1 MQIPKIDLSKNRFW
15 TFLLIRFNRFYGIT
29 RSSNAYQKSPTPD
42 GDFPQRGKLFSG
54 TENVLRTSKHNLPC
68 ACAHCF

>member
-1 MQIPKIDLSKNRFW
+1 MGSLEFELRKERFW
-15 TFLLIRFNRFYGIT
+15 IT
-29 RSSNAYQKSPTPD
+29 QSIDFSIFMELYIQREVYQKSPTSD